1 MNDLFE
7 VWAFTR
13 VRLDQSLEG
22 LGDEELKWRQHDNSH
37 TIGEILYHIAGAE
50 HYWAAR
56 LQRIDPK
63 KTEFDSKL
71 DLAIHDGFLR
81 EGKSPFEGS
90 KMNLDDCSRAL
101 EYTRAEI
108 EPILSNPSAEML
120 EMPLISPVGDH
131 VTGRQGLHRLVQH
144 AGYHTGQI
152 WMIRFHP
159 NFPMG

>member
-22 LGDEELKWRQHDNSH
+22 LDDAGIKWRQHGNSH

-56 LQRIDPK
+56 LNRIDPK
-63 KTEFDSKL
+63 RSEFDAKL

-81 EGKSPFEGS
+81 EGHSPFGES
-90 KMNLDDCSRAL
+90 EMNLRDCSLAL
-101 EYTRAEI
+101 DYTRTEI
-108 EPILSNPSAEML
+108 KPILANPSAEML

-144 AGYHTGQI
+144 CGYHTGQI
-152 WMIRFHP
+152 WMIRSHP
-159 NFPMG
+159 GFPKS